1 MRWSRFVVLWLGFGL
16 WLVVPVGCRGEAKPR
31 SKVVEDA
38 GVPVDALRVSTPA
51 ERDALFLGVPTAKAV
66 KGVIERLAV
75 KPHVAGT
82 PANEEVAKEI
92 MRTLGRMGWKIGTAP
107 YGVYLPLPKR
117 LAIKVAAEPAFELA
131 VTEPAAA
138 KYGDAPALLAWNAY
152 SASGTVKGPVVY
164 ASYGGSAELAA
175 LKRAGVDVKGKVLLL
190 RYGAMYRGAQVAAAE
205 RAGAA
210 AVIFYVDPE
219 DEPERP
225 RDSVQRG
232 TVSYHW
238 QYAGDPR
245 TPGVAA
251 SKDAPRIAIKDADVL
266 PKLPVLT
273 VTATEAEKLLAVI
286 AGPAATPELAGG
298 LAGPY
303 RIGPGPVVEVT
314 VELDAETRPIRNIV
328 AILDGKSPHA
338 VVLGNHYDAW
348 GPGAVDPH
356 SGTAT
361 LIEIARGLRALSL
374 AGWRPQRTIIL
385 AFWDAGELGMIGSTE
400 WVEEQLE
407 MLRAN
412 AVAYFDIESVKAGA
426 LAVPSSPALREHVR
440 SCAADVIDPATGKGF
455 VPTSG
460 DLGSG
465 SDWTP
470 FLHHAGITSA
480 AWETGPGKGA
490 YHVAH
495 SMLDDAE
502 YARTRADPDFAF
514 IPVIAQ
520 VMGLCAIRLA
530 DAATLP
536 LRYTETVTSLTAALD
551 ELAARPGAKLDRTAL
566 ERALASLREAA
577 TRAEG

>member
-1 MRWSRFVVLWLGFGL
+1 MRWSSSVVVWS
-16 WLVVPVGCRGEAKPR
+16 WLVVAVAVGCRGDSRPR
-31 SKVVEDA
+31 PRVIEDA
-38 GVPVDALRVSTPA
+38 AVPVDALRVSTPA

-164 ASYGGSAELAA
+164 GSYGGSAELAA
-175 LKRAGVDVKGKVLLL
+175 LARAGVAVRGKVLLL

-219 DEPERP
+219 DEPDRP

-232 TVSYHW
+232 TVSYYW
-238 QYAGDPR
+238 QYPGDPR
-245 TPGVAA
+245 TPGIAA
-251 SKDAPRIAIKDADVL
+251 SQDAPRIAIKDAAVL

-273 VTATEAEKLLAVI
+273 VTALEAEKLLAVI
-286 AGPAATPELAGG
+286 TGPTATPELAGG

-303 RIGPGPVVEVT
+303 RLGPGPVVEVT
-314 VELDAETRPIRNIV
+314 VELDTETRPIRNIV
-328 AILDGKSPHA
+328 AILDGASPHA

-348 GPGAVDPH
+348 GPGAIDPH

-385 AFWDAGELGMIGSTE
+385 AFWDAEELGMIGSTE

-412 AVAYFDIESVKAGA
+412 AIAYFNVDAVKAGP

-440 SCAADVIDPATGKGF
+440 SCAADVVDPATGQGF

-460 DLGSG
+460 ELGIG

-470 FLHHAGITSA
+470 FLHHAGIASA
-480 AWETGPGKGA
+480 TWQTGVGKGA
-490 YHVAH
+490 YAVWH
-495 SMLDDAE
+495 SMLDDAA
-502 YARTRADPDFAF
+502 YAGTHADPGFAF
-514 IPVIAQ
+514 IPVMAQ

-530 DAATLP
+530 DADTLP
-536 LRYTETVTSLTAALD
+536 LRYSETATTIAAALD
-551 ELAARPGAKLDRTAL
+551 ELAARPGAKLDRTTL
-566 ERALASLREAA
+566 DRALASLRDAA
-577 TRAEG
+577 T